1 MKAKAYEIFRR
12 PCKRG
17 TTPSQSLVGEE
28 VDVSHRNTSRL
39 IHITN
44 YFLAYSDIL
53 CKNISMGREIALSIC
68 FYFCFTVSTALKS
81 KLC

>member
-1 MKAKAYEIFRR
+1 MKERAYEIFTR

-28 VDVSHRNTSRL
+28 VDFSHRNTSRL
-39 IHITN
+39 IHIAN

-53 CKNISMGREIALSIC
+53 CKNISKIMR
-68 FYFCFTVSTALKS
+68 S
-81 KLC
+81 KPY